1 MKYALADKRIRVEG
15 TGHFIAPNAAVIGDV
30 LLKAHVSIW
39 FSAVI
44 RGDVEY
50 IEIGEGA
57 NIQDGAVLHADP
69 GTPCIIGPN
78 VTVGHNAMVHGC
90 TIGEGSLVGINAV
103 VLDGAVVGKNC
114 LIGAGALVTSGTK
127 IPDNSLVLGS
137 PAKVKST
144 LSEAHIAAMHAGAA
158 HYVRNA
164 LWFAGELREQ
174 CDE

>member
-1 MKYALADKRIRVEG
+1 MKYALADKRVRVEG

-78 VTVGHNAMVHGC
+78 VTVGHNAMVHG
-90 TIGEGSLVGINAV
+90 
-103 VLDGAVVGKNC
+103 
-114 LIGAGALVTSGTK
+114 
-127 IPDNSLVLGS
+127 
-137 PAKVKST
+137 
-144 LSEAHIAAMHAGAA
+144 
-158 HYVRNA
+158 
-164 LWFAGELREQ
+164 
-174 CDE
+174 